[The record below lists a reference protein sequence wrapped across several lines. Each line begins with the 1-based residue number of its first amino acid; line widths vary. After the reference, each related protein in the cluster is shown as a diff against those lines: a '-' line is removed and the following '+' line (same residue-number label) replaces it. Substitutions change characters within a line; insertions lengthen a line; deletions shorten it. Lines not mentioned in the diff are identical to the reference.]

1 MIIRRQPLKIG
12 MDLIFGDKKCRIIK
26 ILGQG
31 TSSIVYKA
39 KLNNRN
45 VVLKEL
51 YPRDLGIVR
60 GIDNSL
66 IVPKNSLEIFEQ
78 YTEKFV
84 KSFELQAEFHNNE
97 KITNYTSDIE
107 DIYECNN
114 TLYAIMGIMTGN
126 SYDNINPKNIM
137 SVLKVGKSLA
147 IAISY
152 YHERNYLH
160 LDIKPENIFI
170 LSETDEL
177 VQLFDFDTVST
188 KEDILQNKFSFSNNY
203 ASPEV
208 RGSQNGNFE
217 LSDIDERADIFSIGV
232 VIFEKIMGRL
242 PNLSDHRDGKTW
254 NFSSNPYLK
263 NTVPQLQ
270 DGITNIFQKTLARNK
285 TDRYP
290 SAMELIQDLDKLI
303 ELAAI
308 KVFLKSQN
316 ISPCTTKNIYI
327 SRKNICETIWNKL
340 NQYNILYLYA
350 IRGSGKSETAREY
363 AETYA
368 NSYNF
373 IQSIFYSQNLKKT
386 IANLDF
392 VGLKYEDKI
401 AHTDEDIERLYSYK
415 LDLLGNTDI
424 YTSNILLIIDN
435 YDYDSNPESEEYKKN
450 VKVLSDLKKL
460 HINIIF
466 TTRINPTDKAHC
478 FKLEAM
484 SKTELE
490 QLFFKINPV
499 QKDDSERI
507 KLVDEIIKVSYN
519 HTMTVKLVALQSKKY
534 KKSLGEYL
542 FKLKENGLNS
552 HIQGRITNEKDDE
565 SITMSAVYDHI
576 KALFDFD
583 DLSPK
588 EKYVMVN
595 ACLLPLEGL
604 DIVTFSNFI
613 DLDNFD
619 GSSSDCID
627 ESIENLVNSGW
638 IIYTDSDETQISL
651 HPLICDIV
659 TNELKPELTEN
670 KCKKFYISF
679 LDLFSDWGNL
689 KINNDTNCFE
699 KENLIYSLFPK
710 VNTVYKN
717 KNIAKV
723 FNYIYF
729 HNDTQLYIK
738 KYLLMKFNTILYYFG
753 IDKKLVIPDYVTKI
767 QFDAFEDCN
776 LLIQITLGDNFLKIG
791 DDSPHDFTFHHCTSL
806 DKIFASDNNK
816 HYYSHNGVLLS
827 KDKCILILYPPGKK
841 GAYTVPDSVIEIKD
855 EAFLNCTSLKEVTI
869 PDSVTKIGDSTFFGC
884 TSLEKITIPNS
895 MTKIRDG
902 TFWDCTALKEITI
915 PDSITKIGLY
925 AFSGCTSLQEIT
937 IPNSV
942 NKIGDGAFRD
952 CTALK
957 EITIPDSVTKIGDY
971 AFGGC
976 TSLEEITI
984 SDNVI
989 QIGSQILDGCTSLKK
1004 LNISKQ
1010 LYQKI
1015 FYKEPKFKDKK
1026 TLKKIIIPND
1036 VNKIEDS
1043 AFLGCTTLKE
1053 ITIPDSVTKIGLY
1066 AFSGC
1071 TSLQEITIPN
1081 SVNKIGD
1088 GAFSKCTSLKK
1099 ITFPNSVVTQV
1110 GYNIFREGCKIGND
1124 AFFRCTSLKEITIP
1138 NGIINIGYHAFAECT
1153 SLKKVNIPNSIPK
1166 IIRDSAFLGCTSL
1179 KEITLPESVTKI
1191 GVDAFQYH
1199 TLSKITFLNSK
1210 INISESR
1217 IGYYKD
1223 KNGLYRKNDNLTI
1236 EGYKGSTAEK
1246 YAKEN
1251 GFNFVI
1257 IDEN

>member
-1 MIIRRQPLKIG
+1 MD
-12 MDLIFGDKKCRIIK
+12 MDLIFGDKKCHIIK

-39 KLNNRN
+39 KLNNRT

-78 YTEKFV
+78 YTEKFI
-84 KSFELQAEFHNNE
+84 KSFELQTEFHNNE

-114 TLYAIMGIMTGN
+114 TLYTIMGIMTGN

-232 VIFEKIMGRL
+232 VIFEKIMGKL
-242 PNLSDHRDGKTW
+242 PNLSDHREGKTW

-270 DGITNIFQKTLARNK
+270 DGITKIFQKTLARNK
-285 TDRYP
+285 TDRY
-290 SAMELIQDLDKLI
+290 SSVTELIQDLDKLT

-316 ISPCTTKNIYI
+316 ISPCTAKNIYI
-327 SRKNICETIWNKL
+327 SRKNICETIWNRL

-350 IRGSGKSETAREY
+350 ICGNGKSEIAREY

-401 AHTDEDIERLYSYK
+401 AHTDEDIDRLYSYK

-424 YTSNILLIIDN
+424 YTSNTLLIIDN
-435 YDYDSNPESEEYKKN
+435 YDYDSNPESKEYKKN
-450 VKVLSDLKKL
+450 VEVWSDLKKL
-460 HINIIF
+460 HIHIIF

-478 FKLEAM
+478 FKLEDM

-490 QLFFKINPV
+490 QLFFKINPI
-499 QKDDSERI
+499 QKDDPERI

-519 HTMTVKLVALQSKKY
+519 HTMAVKLIALQSKKY
-534 KKSLGEYL
+534 KKSLEEYL
-542 FKLKENGLNS
+542 SVLKENGLNS

-565 SITMSAVYDHI
+565 SVTMSAVYDHI

-604 DIVTFSNFI
+604 DIVTFSDFI

-627 ESIENLVNSGW
+627 ESIEDLVNSGW
-638 IIYTDSDETQISL
+638 IIHTDNEETKISL

-659 TNELKPELTEN
+659 QNELKPELTED
-670 KCKKFYISF
+670 KCRKFYISF
-679 LDLFSDWGNL
+679 LDLISEWGNSKSNNCENL
-689 KINNDTNCFE
+689 PKKHLIFSIINNISLIQYGGLTDIIYYILSNNDFYISNYTIFSN
-699 KENLIYSLFPK
+699 ENL
-710 VNTVYKN
+710 
-717 KNIAKV
+717 
-723 FNYIYF
+723 
-729 HNDTQLYIK
+729 
-738 KYLLMKFNTILYYFG
+738 LYYFG
-753 IDKKLVIPDYVTKI
+753 IDNIYIIPNGI
-767 QFDAFEDCN
+767 ESIGSAFCDC
-776 LLIQITLGDNFLKIG
+776 IFLKQIYLPNSIKYIG
-791 DDSPHDFTFHHCTSL
+791 MLAFAGCKSL
-806 DKIFASDNNK
+806 NKINIPESV
-816 HYYSHNGVLLS
+816 VLI
-827 KDKCILILYPPGKK
+827 DQF
-841 GAYTVPDSVIEIKD
+841 
-855 EAFLNCTSLKEVTI
+855 AFLDCISLEKIII
-869 PDSVTKIGDSTFFGC
+869 PDSVQKIGC
-884 TSLEKITIPNS
+884 
-895 MTKIRDG
+895 
-902 TFWDCTALKEITI
+902 C
-915 PDSITKIGLY
+915 
-925 AFSGCTSLQEIT
+925 
-937 IPNSV
+937 
-942 NKIGDGAFRD
+942 
-952 CTALK
+952 
-957 EITIPDSVTKIGDY
+957 
-971 AFGGC
+971 
-976 TSLEEITI
+976 
-984 SDNVI
+984 
-989 QIGSQILDGCTSLKK
+989 
-1004 LNISKQ
+1004 
-1010 LYQKI
+1010 I
-1015 FYKEPKFKDKK
+1015 F
-1026 TLKKIIIPND
+1026 
-1036 VNKIEDS
+1036 
-1043 AFLGCTTLKE
+1043 
-1053 ITIPDSVTKIGLY
+1053 
-1066 AFSGC
+1066 
-1071 TSLQEITIPN
+1071 Q
-1081 SVNKIGD
+1081 
-1088 GAFSKCTSLKK
+1088 
-1099 ITFPNSVVTQV
+1099 
-1110 GYNIFREGCKIGND
+1110 
-1124 AFFRCTSLKEITIP
+1124 
-1138 NGIINIGYHAFAECT
+1138 
-1153 SLKKVNIPNSIPK
+1153 
-1166 IIRDSAFLGCTSL
+1166 GCTSL
-1179 KEITLPESVTKI
+1179 KEIKISEKIKTIPTGAFLKCRTLSTVILPENLEGINNFAFAMCTSLSEINIPNNLKYISIFAFVCCYKLKETVKEVRSKFLKDSKTVIENDNGIIVLKKFFHSKVSLEEYYVEDTINKIGSRAFENCSIKKIILPNSVRKIDEEAFYLYLSLEEIIIPDSVTEIGNRAFFGTEIKNINIPNSISEIGYLTFYQCTSLKNVYLPSSIVKI
-1191 GVDAFQYH
+1191 GAFAFSNCELLSHINIPEQVEKISVGTFSGCTSLTDIIIPYNIITIENDAFEYP
-1199 TLSKITFLNSK
+1199 TLSKITILNPDT
-1210 INISESR
+1210 NIENSF
-1217 IGYYKD
+1217 IGYYKES
-1223 KNGLYRKNDNLTI
+1223 GLYKKNNNLTI

-1246 YAKEN
+1246 YAMEH
-1251 GFNFVI
+1251 GFNFVA
-1257 IDEN
+1257 IDES